1 MKVYKVK
8 DSDQTLINAMNQL
21 LLDFPQIHL
30 FSTIISELNVFNKAY
45 SPSSSFFNLLICIL
59 IQHYIRAKAFVNKG
73 LFTQKNKKP

>member
-1 MKVYKVK
+1 
-8 DSDQTLINAMNQL
+8 LGL
-21 LLDFPQIHL
+21 
-30 FSTIISELNVFNKAY
+30 IISENVFSKAY